1 MKLDDI
7 IKHVEELERAA
18 WRHTIEAQRLY
29 SAIGQ
34 LEVGLKGERARAKE
48 KEEAAKKAA
57 EEAEKEKADA

>member
-18 WRHTIEAQRLY
+18 WRHTIESQRLF

-34 LEVGLKGERARAKE
+34 LELVLKGERAKAK
-48 KEEAAKKAA
+48 

>member
-34 LEVGLKGERARAKE
+34 LEVGLKGERARAKI
-48 KEEAAKKAA
+48 KA
-57 EEAEKEKADA
+57 EAEKEKADA